1 MKKNNNRKIII
12 ISSIILILVII
23 LIVLNRTLKKQDEKQ
38 ALINTVNSYT
48 SISDF
53 KTIEEVAIYL
63 DCDYI
68 KMSNSKDKNYTAD
81 IYLQIKYDLYSN
93 DQSNEV
99 FYKRLVLYCAN
110 VLKYKSFR
118 ILDTKKNI
126 TIEVDCN
133 KDNETIN
140 KIIINGEESYFQK
153 TDSLLELKKI
163 DTVQESNFD
172 IQSKILQE
180 IIRKKWSKN
189 INFGSKDSEFN
200 RYDIYFE
207 EGIEVRNIEDKIFNI
222 IFTSNYKENIVN
234 NINANSSQDEII
246 KALGEP
252 TYKDEQYGIIGYKT
266 KDFYMFYNAQ
276 SEISIY
282 RIDNEYNSDT
292 FANLID
298 EYFENKDFENLIKNV
313 KNNYKDFDK
322 YSNDA
327 DGIILKYTLKG
338 LEIILNKKTSNEI
351 IFYNNYSGKIY
362 KDLYIK
368 DISTNI
374 PDNILIKNE
383 NLVFNAEVERLMNKY
398 LEEYNAGI
406 DKLNNENKSYSNKF
420 YTIKE
425 ELSSNTY
432 AIKFISIDNTSSNSE
447 LRENI
452 NYYIWIDDYNFV
464 YSITGKGLYVYNAKT
479 KKYGTLIEGQ
489 EKFELKEYSN
499 NILKYDDKS
508 VKLKN

>member
-200 RYDIYFE
+200 RY
-207 EGIEVRNIEDKIFNI
+207 
-222 IFTSNYKENIVN
+222 
-234 NINANSSQDEII
+234 
-246 KALGEP
+246 
-252 TYKDEQYGIIGYKT
+252 GY
-266 KDFYMFYNAQ
+266 
-276 SEISIY
+276 
-282 RIDNEYNSDT
+282 
-292 FANLID
+292 
-298 EYFENKDFENLIKNV
+298 
-313 KNNYKDFDK
+313 
-322 YSNDA
+322 
-327 DGIILKYTLKG
+327 
-338 LEIILNKKTSNEI
+338 
-351 IFYNNYSGKIY
+351 
-362 KDLYIK
+362 
-368 DISTNI
+368 
-374 PDNILIKNE
+374 
-383 NLVFNAEVERLMNKY
+383 
-398 LEEYNAGI
+398 
-406 DKLNNENKSYSNKF
+406 
-420 YTIKE
+420 
-425 ELSSNTY
+425 
-432 AIKFISIDNTSSNSE
+432 
-447 LRENI
+447 
-452 NYYIWIDDYNFV
+452 
-464 YSITGKGLYVYNAKT
+464 
-479 KKYGTLIEGQ
+479 
-489 EKFELKEYSN
+489 
-499 NILKYDDKS
+499 
-508 VKLKN
+508 